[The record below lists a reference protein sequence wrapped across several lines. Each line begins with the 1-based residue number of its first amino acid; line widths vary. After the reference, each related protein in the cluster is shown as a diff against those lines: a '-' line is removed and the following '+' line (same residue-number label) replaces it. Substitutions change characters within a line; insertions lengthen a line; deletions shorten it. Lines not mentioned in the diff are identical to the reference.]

1 MIRVAIVDDERQ
13 VREDLAAMVGRFA
26 HETGRSISVTLLE
39 DGAKLV
45 RMEPPPDIVLLDI
58 EMDEVDGMKAAR
70 MLRRAGSEAQIIF
83 ITNMAQYAIKGYEVS
98 ALDFMVKP
106 VRYPSF
112 AFRFSRAVELAL
124 QRSRTRIT
132 LDTRDGFVRVDVAS
146 ISYVEVRG
154 HRLVYHTS
162 SEGDLELWGTMRDA
176 ASELEPLGFALC
188 NACYLV
194 NLDHVTRIDGEFVY
208 VGDEPLKMSRGKRR
222 AFVDALTLS
231 MRG

>member
-1 MIRVAIVDDERQ
+1 
-13 VREDLAAMVGRFA
+13 MVGRFA
-26 HETGRSISVTLLE
+26 HETGVSISVTLLE
-39 DGAKLV
+39 DGAQLV
-45 RMEPPPDIVLLDI
+45 RLEPPPDIVLLDI

-70 MLRRAGSEAQIIF
+70 LLRRAGSEAQIIF
-83 ITNMAQYAIKGYEVS
+83 VTNMAQYAIKGYEVS

-124 QRSRTRIT
+124 QRSRTRVA

-154 HRLVYHTS
+154 HRLVYHTT
-162 SEGDLELWGTMRDA
+162 SEGDLELWGTIKA
-176 ASELEPLGFALC
+176 AAAQLEPYGFMLC

-194 NLDHVTRIDGEFVY
+194 NLDRVTRLEGEYVI
-208 VGDEPLKMSRGKRR
+208 VGDTPLKMSRSRR
-222 AFVDALTLS
+222 KPFLDALTRA